1 MNFTTQKESLPV
13 GCNHAAGF
21 PKHNDQASLP
31 DSPGTVN
38 PTVVDHLRERAAA
51 SQAQLLA
58 KAATFASGHAPHTLW
73 QRRMGTGAAM
83 VLVRLEWPGTLAVFD
98 PKTGNL
104 LARSA
109 PGAPGL
115 LQKQELSRQ

>member
-1 MNFTTQKESLPV
+1 MQATAQKESLPV

-21 PKHNDQASLP
+21 PKHNDPAILP
-31 DSPGTVN
+31 DTTTAIN
-38 PTVVDHLRERAAA
+38 TAVDDYLDKRATAH
-51 SQAQLLA
+51 QAQLLA
-58 KAATFASGHAPHTLW
+58 KAATFASGCAPHTLW

-98 PKTGNL
+98 PKTGAL

-109 PGAPGL
+109 PGEPGS
-115 LQKQELSRQ
+115 LQKQELPRQ